1 MFKKARVSIYTFVA
15 VFVVVF
21 SVGAVAV
28 PLLIDYAQD
37 VYFRLQADVNER
49 QARAMTQFVTNRV
62 KAGVSRAEV
71 IEEFQ
76 AAIAGTQA
84 DQGYLC
90 LIDQQDASYLSHPD
104 RDVLGMQAKPN
115 ASFDRDFD
123 GTGENA
129 WQALLKSGES
139 GGGLLHYGPN
149 MPTEIIYFDA
159 IEGTGWTV
167 SSHENAAAI
176 NTEIGMFRNV
186 LIIGAILFGLL
197 IAIPASIAAR
207 QVGKGHEREVEQRNA
222 LERQLLEAENA
233 RKTQELDEARR
244 LQLSMLPK
252 AMPEHPIVEI
262 AAFMKTATE
271 VGGDYYDFDE
281 ADDGTLTIAIG
292 DATGHGAQAGT
303 MVTATKSL
311 FNLLCEEPD
320 LERVLSK
327 ATLALKRIAMPRLYM
342 ALALAKL
349 RGHTLELAGAGM
361 PPALV
366 YRAESGAVETI
377 SLKGMPLGSFADF
390 PYRTTAIDLAPGD
403 TVMLMSDGFP
413 ELFDSQRQML
423 GYDRAR
429 TIFEE
434 AATRRPE
441 AIIDHFV
448 KAGAAWVN
456 GQALSESA
464 AYEDDITFIVV
475 QMKRD
480 A

>member
-1 MFKKARVSIYTFVA
+1 MFKKARVSLYTFIA

-28 PLLIDYAQD
+28 PLLIDYAQG

-49 QARAMTQFVTNRV
+49 QAQAMTQFVANRI
-62 KAGVSRAEV
+62 KAGVSRADV

-76 AAIAGTQA
+76 TAIAGTQA

-115 ASFDRDFD
+115 ALFDPDFD
-123 GTGENA
+123 GMGESA

-159 IEGTGWTV
+159 VDGTGWTV

-176 NTEIGMFRNV
+176 NAEIASFRMV
-186 LIIGAILFGLL
+186 LILGAILFGLL
-197 IAIPASIAAR
+197 IAIPASIAVR
-207 QVGKGHEREVEQRNA
+207 QVGRGHEREVEKRNA
-222 LERQLLEAENA
+222 LQRQLLEAENA
-233 RKTQELDEARR
+233 RQTQELEGARQ

-252 AMPEHPIVEI
+252 TMPEHPTVDV

-271 VGGDYYDFDE
+271 VGGDYYDFDV

-311 FNLLCEEPD
+311 FSLLAHEPD
-320 LERVLSK
+320 LKRVLHK
-327 ATLALKRIAMPRLYM
+327 AALALKRMALPRLYM

-349 RGHTLELAGAGM
+349 RGQTLELAGVGM

-366 YRAESGAVETI
+366 
-377 SLKGMPLGSFADF
+377 
-390 PYRTTAIDLAPGD
+390 
-403 TVMLMSDGFP
+403 
-413 ELFDSQRQML
+413 
-423 GYDRAR
+423 
-429 TIFEE
+429 
-434 AATRRPE
+434 
-441 AIIDHFV
+441 
-448 KAGAAWVN
+448 
-456 GQALSESA
+456 
-464 AYEDDITFIVV
+464 
-475 QMKRD
+475 
-480 A
+480 